1 MFSFTKKVFSEYG
14 RDKAGQLSAAF
25 AYTAIF
31 SIGPLLL
38 VVISI
43 AGLIYGQRAANG
55 QLSGSLSSAFGPSTA
70 KTLQNVVAHSYHSGS
85 NVLALVFGGIG
96 LLLGAG
102 GLTAQLQSS
111 FDTILRA
118 VADPKA
124 GIKFTIY
131 TKLKNISMVIIAS
144 LVAMASVV
152 LSALITGLG
161 KGAALEILNAAVSL
175 AVFIAI
181 LYLLYR
187 VLPDV
192 AVPRGLALKAA
203 AAVSILFLVGKIVLG
218 VIIGRNGTASA
229 YGAAASLVVLLL
241 WFYYTAQILLLG
253 AEGIKVAGESRK
265 VDFKPKR
272 YTVKLKEL
280 DVHAKKDLRGRLL
293 EAFARGYKSKSQN
306 RK

>member
-1 MFSFTKKVFSEYG
+1 MFGLIKRVFSEYS
-14 RDKAGQLSAAF
+14 RDKGGRLSAAF

-38 VVISI
+38 VVISVV
-43 AGLIYGQRAANG
+43 GLIYGQRAANG
-55 QLSGSLSSAFGPSTA
+55 QLFGSLSSAFGPSTA
-70 KTLQNVVAHSYHSGS
+70 KTLQNVVAHTYHSGS
-85 NVLALVFGGIG
+85 NVLALVFGVIG

-192 AVPRGLALKAA
+192 VVPRGLALKAA
-203 AAVSILFLVGKIVLG
+203 AIVSILFLVGKIVLG
-218 VIIGRNGTASA
+218 IIIGRNGTASA

-253 AEGIKVAGESRK
+253 AEGIKVAGENRK
-265 VDFKPKR
+265 VDFKAKR
-272 YTVKLKEL
+272 YTIKLKEL

-293 EAFARGYKSKSQN
+293 EAFARGYKSKS
-306 RK
+306 KKP